1 MEAEKRHAK
10 HVQKLGKPNE
20 SAQEWPKNKV
30 KFTDLK
36 KKTLNSIINIMY
48 LNRDQLI
55 PLSIKDALLLVFLGD
70 FGVGKTDVLMAAAR
84 QAAEDEDNIVFLL
97 LGMKCAKILEIK
109 NRKLFKNSAV
119 RVVRKDPEEIEM
131 FLQLQKEEN
140 PDKNIAVFMD
150 EVEVSTSDKKAIM
163 TKNSTTSLA
172 TLLTTLQSNTKMS
185 WLVLSTSSLLD
196 NTYDK

>member
-70 FGVGKTDVLMAAAR
+70 FGVGKTDLLMAAAR

-109 NRKLFKNSAV
+109 NKKLFENSAV

-140 PDKNIAVFMD
+140 PDKNIAVFID
-150 EVEVSTSDKKAIM
+150 EVEVSRSDKEAIM
-163 TKNSTTSLA
+163 TKNTTTSLLDS
-172 TLLTTLQSNTKMS
+172 TDDKQKDIKLSEEDIQTYIETQSMFK
-185 WLVLSTSSLLD
+185 
-196 NTYDK
+196 